1 MELETIFSLM
11 NGLALCGWV
20 LLLVAPAWRF
30 TRPIT
35 LGAPGVLVFGGVY
48 TFLIGANISSEGGFG
63 SLAEV
68 ALLFQNPALL
78 LAGWI
83 HYLAF
88 DLFVGSWESANAARY
103 GINRWIMIPCLIL
116 TFMFGPAG
124 LLLYFLVRYAM
135 RRVWFESD
143 PFG

>member
-1 MELETIFSLM
+1 MQLETIFSLM
-11 NGLALCGWV
+11 NTLALCGWA
-20 LLLVAPAWRF
+20 LLLIAPTWRF

-35 LGAPGVLVFGGVY
+35 IGALGVLIFGGAY
-48 TFLIGANISSEGGFG
+48 SFLIGANIGSEGGFG

-68 ALLFQNPALL
+68 ATLFQNPALL

-88 DLFVGSWESANAARY
+88 DLFVGSWESANAARH
-103 GINRWIMIPCLIL
+103 GINRWIMIPVLIL

-124 LLLYFLVRYAM
+124 LLLYFLVRFAL